1 MAAVSRESCEAV
13 YAGRLDDEALLETV
27 RDPDFPA
34 ELRSWLDRLPLPGVA
49 YLVAERDGS
58 VVGFAQY
65 LWSPADT
72 EPFVAADEVL
82 LHSLYV
88 HPDHWGAGAGTA
100 LVDAGRERLPEEL
113 TTLRLAVLKGNEV
126 GVSFYESYGF
136 DRTGESVVGT
146 MGGEYDCWVYSLALG

>member
-1 MAAVSRESCEAV
+1 
-13 YAGRLDDEALLETV
+13 
-27 RDPDFPA
+27 
-34 ELRSWLDRLPLPGVA
+34 
-49 YLVAERDGS
+49 

-136 DRTGESVVGT
+136 DRVDSRAGETDGVAHE
-146 MGGEYDCWVYSLALG
+146 EYVYELSLGPQD